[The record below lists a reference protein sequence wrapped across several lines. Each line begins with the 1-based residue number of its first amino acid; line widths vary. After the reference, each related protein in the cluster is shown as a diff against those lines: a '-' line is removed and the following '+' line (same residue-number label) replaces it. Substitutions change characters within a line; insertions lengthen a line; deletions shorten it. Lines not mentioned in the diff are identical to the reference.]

1 LSFPFLKSV
10 SLEPLASA
18 ERPKKDK
25 KIPARVYAGG
35 SIRTV
40 DQEPGIFQ
48 VKSAKFLLSFLGT
61 TESIKIFD
69 YLT

>member
-1 LSFPFLKSV
+1 MNPWPAPSV
-10 SLEPLASA
+10 
-18 ERPKKDK
+18 RKKDK

-35 SIRTV
+35 SIRTF